1 MYSWRRSW
9 TESGCESGERRAAS
23 EKQSLMFSRRFPKN
37 PIVVTRSQL
46 RDRPR
51 PLYPQLRPRPHGPD
65 RETIEANQRRRMFG
79 AMVEAV
85 LSDGYDA
92 TSVAA
97 VSRLAGVS
105 KRTFYEQFD
114 NKQACFLAAYDAIVE
129 RALARV
135 ASAQRAEQGW
145 EAGLRRAV
153 EAFVLAAAEHPG
165 AARLALVEG
174 GATPVTAARAN
185 AARRRFEWILAA
197 GFERAPDGALPS
209 VVVRAIADGVEGV
222 VRRRVLGGETDRL
235 PALAGALAAW
245 TVAQQPRGHATIAG
259 ACAGMS
265 PRDRSALWPRVR
277 AGDDE
282 RVRILR
288 AAAEIAA
295 ADGIARLT
303 PMRIVDR
310 AGVSERVFGDSYDS
324 AEACYLDALDLV
336 WLETITSAASA
347 SRAAGDGPR
356 GAYRGIAAL
365 MHYVATDSVLRGL
378 ILIDAFADGPVAAR
392 RWERIVQRFVDLL
405 ASRLPPRLRSGVIAE
420 ATVHALWGIV
430 RRHVAAGTAH
440 RLPELAGQATYVA
453 LAPVVGGEAAV
464 RAIDAEERS
473 IPSGV

>member
-1 MYSWRRSW
+1 
-9 TESGCESGERRAAS
+9 
-23 EKQSLMFSRRFPKN
+23 
-37 PIVVTRSQL
+37 
-46 RDRPR
+46 
-51 PLYPQLRPRPHGPD
+51 
-65 RETIEANQRRRMFG
+65 MFG
-79 AMVEAV
+79 AMVQAV
-85 LSDGYDA
+85 LAGGYDA

-114 NKQACFLAAYDAIVE
+114 NKQECFLAAYDAIVE

-135 ASAQRAEQGW
+135 ASAQSAERGW

-153 EAFVLAAAEHPG
+153 EAFALAAAEHPG
-165 AARLALVEG
+165 AARLALLEAG
-174 GATPVTAARAN
+174 STPVTAARAN
-185 AARRRFEWILAA
+185 EARRRFEWILAA
-197 GFERAPDGALPS
+197 GFERAPGGALPS
-209 VVVRAIADGVEGV
+209 VVVRAIADGVEGF
-222 VRRRVLGGETDRL
+222 VRRRVLSGEADRL

-245 TVAQQPRGHATIAG
+245 TVSQQPRGHDATIPAL
-259 ACAGMS
+259 APAMH

-277 AGDDE
+277 ARGDDE

-303 PMRIVDR
+303 PLLIVDR
-310 AGVSERVFGDSYDS
+310 AGVSERVFRDSYDS

-365 MHYVATDSVLRGL
+365 MDYIATDSVLRGL

-420 ATVHALWGIV
+420 ATVHAVWGIV
-430 RRHVAAGTAH
+430 RRHVAGGTAH
-440 RLPELAGQATYVA
+440 RLPGLAGQAAYVA
-453 LAPVVGGEAAV
+453 LAPVVGSEAAV
-464 RAIDAEERS
+464 RAILAEERALAA
-473 IPSGV
+473 GDRVDDAAA

>member
-1 MYSWRRSW
+1 
-9 TESGCESGERRAAS
+9 
-23 EKQSLMFSRRFPKN
+23 
-37 PIVVTRSQL
+37 
-46 RDRPR
+46 
-51 PLYPQLRPRPHGPD
+51 
-65 RETIEANQRRRMFG
+65 MFG

-114 NKQACFLAAYDAIVE
+114 NKQACFLAAYDVIVE

-135 ASAQRAEQGW
+135 ASAQRAEQDW

-185 AARRRFEWILAA
+185 AARRRFEWILTA

-222 VRRRVLGGETDRL
+222 VRRRVLSGETDRL

-245 TVAQQPRGHATIAG
+245 TVSQQSRGHATIPAL
-259 ACAGMS
+259 APAMS

-277 AGDDE
+277 ARNDDE
-282 RVRILR
+282 CVRILR

-310 AGVSERVFGDSYDS
+310 AGVSERVFSASYDS

-365 MHYVATDSVLRGL
+365 MHYIATDSVLRGL
-378 ILIDAFADGPVAAR
+378 ILIDAFADGPVAVR

-405 ASRLPPRLRSGVIAE
+405 ASRLPPRLRSGVVAE

-453 LAPVVGGEAAV
+453 LAPVMGGEAAV
-464 RAIDAEERS
+464 RAILAEERALAA
-473 IPSGV
+473 GDRVDAVAA

>member
-1 MYSWRRSW
+1 
-9 TESGCESGERRAAS
+9 
-23 EKQSLMFSRRFPKN
+23 
-37 PIVVTRSQL
+37 
-46 RDRPR
+46 
-51 PLYPQLRPRPHGPD
+51 
-65 RETIEANQRRRMFG
+65 MFG

-85 LSDGYDA
+85 LADGYDA

-135 ASAQRAEQGW
+135 ASAQSAELGW
-145 EAGLRRAV
+145 EMGLRRAV
-153 EAFVLAAAEHPG
+153 EAFVLAAAEHPA

-197 GFERAPDGALPS
+197 GFERAPGGALSS

-245 TVAQQPRGHATIAG
+245 TVSQQSRGQATIPAL
-259 ACAGMS
+259 APAMS

-277 AGDDE
+277 ARSDDE

-295 ADGIARLT
+295 AEGITRLT
-303 PMRIVDR
+303 PMRIADR
-310 AGVSERVFGDSYDS
+310 AGVSERAFRDSYDS

-378 ILIDAFADGPVAAR
+378 ILIDAFADGPVVVR

-405 ASRLPPRLRSGVIAE
+405 ASRLPPRLRSGVVAE

-453 LAPVVGGEAAV
+453 LAPVMGGEAAV
-464 RAIDAEERS
+464 RAIRAEERALAA
-473 IPSGV
+473 GDRVDAAAA